1 MPPPRRKRCGA
12 VGDLEALH
20 GLSVDC
26 PNQKQGNDQ
35 LVKTSHRALSWRI
48 YPMARSTTSKRKIS
62 HTDFQNASEKPFF
75 AGVDFHKY
83 ISVITLGGKEGN
95 ILSQHKLMN
104 DEGEIKKFFLQ
115 CGPLVCAIENCRG
128 VEWFV
133 EIVKECGCE
142 VRVANTFAVKQIAQT
157 AKKTDKVDSKILME
171 LVARNYL
178 PTVYQP
184 TRNERILRE
193 QLRWRTK
200 LMRSR
205 TQFKNVAHATLDK
218 EHKGAK
224 LRSVRGRKCLQ
235 EQSGLSTERHE
246 QLQDCLHVVEFFDD
260 HMDGSDRALVRIAQE
275 NADVQRLTTIP
286 GIGNLSGLMLV
297 AELGDITRFKSARH
311 VAGYLGLVPRL
322 YASADT
328 TRMGRITK
336 QGPGDLRR
344 ILVQDAW
351 VAVRKSKAF
360 RQKYNSILKRKGKKT
375 AIVAI
380 ARMIAEVVYHVLK
393 DKTEFDEKK
402 LTLG

>member
-1 MPPPRRKRCGA
+1 MG
-12 VGDLEALH
+12 
-20 GLSVDC
+20 
-26 PNQKQGNDQ
+26 
-35 LVKTSHRALSWRI
+35 
-48 YPMARSTTSKRKIS
+48 RSTTSLLKIS
-62 HTDFQNASEKPFF
+62 HTDIQNACEKAFF
-75 AGVDFHKY
+75 AGVDFHKRF
-83 ISVITLGGKEGN
+83 SVITLGGKEAN

-115 CGPLVCAIENCRG
+115 HGPLVCAIENCRG
-128 VEWFV
+128 IEWFV
-133 EIVKECGCE
+133 ELVKACGCE

-157 AKKTDKVDSKILME
+157 AKKTDRVDSKILME

-193 QLRWRTK
+193 KLRWRTK
-200 LMRSR
+200 LMHSR

-224 LRSVRGRKCLQ
+224 LDSALGRECL
-235 EQSGLSTERHE
+235 EKESGLSAERHE
-246 QLQDCLHVVEFFDD
+246 QLQDCLKVVEFF
-260 HMDGSDRALVRIAQE
+260 HEAMHESDRALAHIAQE
-275 NADVQRLTTIP
+275 NQDVQRLTTIP

-328 TRMGRITK
+328 TRLGRITK
-336 QGPGDLRR
+336 QGPGHLRR

-351 VAVRKSKAF
+351 VAVRESEAF
-360 RQKYNSILKRKGKKT
+360 RQKYNSILKRRGKKT
-375 AIVAI
+375 AVVAI
-380 ARMIAEVVYHVLK
+380 ARMIAEIAYHVLK
-393 DKTEFDEKK
+393 DKTEFDEQKM
-402 LTLG
+402 TLG